1 MNGSRCASPMV
12 HGKMPLRISSLGS
25 KYDSAMFLPFF
36 CSHVSPTLW
45 SNTAC
50 IIVLTYMS
58 ASAEEAGDIYERV
71 GRRGSDISERVG
83 RNSAPSTAK
92 RQSAIA
98 QYLPAAPISS
108 ILLRTSAVI
117 ETPPPLVL
125 PPLGRLQVQRTDLG
139 QRGDHAPRFPQ
150 QVA

>member
-1 MNGSRCASPMV
+1 MSAS
-12 HGKMPLRISSLGS
+12 
-25 KYDSAMFLPFF
+25 AEE
-36 CSHVSPTLW
+36 
-45 SNTAC
+45 
-50 IIVLTYMS
+50 VLTYMN

-98 QYLPAAPISS
+98 QYLPAAPINS

-117 ETPPPLVL
+117 EVYCFLLGSTPKHMKSMFL
-125 PPLGRLQVQRTDLG
+125 
-139 QRGDHAPRFPQ
+139 F
-150 QVA
+150 